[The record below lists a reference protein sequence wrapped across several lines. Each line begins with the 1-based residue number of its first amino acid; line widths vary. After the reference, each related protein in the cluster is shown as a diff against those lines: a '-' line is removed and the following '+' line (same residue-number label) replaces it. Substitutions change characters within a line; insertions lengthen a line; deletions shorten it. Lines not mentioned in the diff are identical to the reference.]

1 LNKSFFG
8 IRNAPP
14 HEFDL
19 AIAVF
24 VEENNRLDRIGS
36 NVLPRLKVDIF
47 KTATDRKGVCDTL
60 LIGTKT
66 IASTHG
72 CILFGD
78 GACVPLNHGAVFLSG
93 QLNPRKS

>member
-1 LNKSFFG
+1 
-8 IRNAPP
+8 
-14 HEFDL
+14 L

-36 NVLPRLKVDIF
+36 NVLPRLEVNIF
-47 KTATDRKGVCDTL
+47 KTVTDRKGICDAL

-66 IASTHG
+66 IASTRG

-78 GACVPLNHGAVFLSG
+78 RALLF
-93 QLNPRKS
+93 QYPRGHREPENR